1 MRTSRGGMVA
11 GLCSALLSSNALA
24 QADDAHLSLAVV
36 PVVLP
41 SPASS
46 SALPSVASPGPSSS
60 SSSSSSPGPE
70 RLDVSAAVDSQD
82 GLIGSAYFGKN
93 NFIPGIF
100 TFATLRYARE
110 AQRATVGV
118 LKPNA
123 FGNHVDAGVDVDFRR
138 DAYGDQGF
146 NTTTYGVEPYMQFH
160 TARAGVVTAGVG
172 YRVQTVNG
180 LADDAPLSFREDAG
194 TRSGL
199 YLRLSSTFAKFVETE
214 RLTLSANVDNH
225 LYNLT
230 SGSEAIWQSEGRVQ
244 SRFAVVPNSVNL
256 LNTVR
261 IGAMGGVGGG
271 SPGVADRFFIGGA
284 SLRGFAPRR
293 VGPRDENY
301 FAGGER
307 YATASV
313 DLVKQMGRVL
323 NTPVSVGVFADVGSL
338 WGAPVEAA
346 TSNNTHPTV
355 RASAGIAVTL
365 SVAGIPVSAYVAKPL
380 RKGANDVDQIVGVA
394 VSMRF

>member
-1 MRTSRGGMVA
+1 
-11 GLCSALLSSNALA
+11 
-24 QADDAHLSLAVV
+24 VV
-36 PVVLP
+36 PT
-41 SPASS
+41 
-46 SALPSVASPGPSSS
+46 VAPTVAPIMAP
-60 SSSSSSPGPE
+60 SPGPE
-70 RLDVSAAVDSQD
+70 RLEVGAAVDSQD
-82 GLIGSAYFGKN
+82 GFIGSAYFGKDN
-93 NFIPGIF
+93 LIPGIF

-118 LKPNA
+118 LKPHA
-123 FGNHVDAGVDVDFRR
+123 FGDKIDAGVDVNFRR

-146 NTTTYGVEPYMQFH
+146 NTTTYGVEPYVQFH
-160 TARAGVVTAGVG
+160 TAHGGVVTAGVG
-172 YRVQTVNG
+172 YRVQTLNG
-180 LADDAPLSFREDAG
+180 LATDAPLSFRDDAG
-194 TRSGL
+194 TRAGL
-199 YLRLSSTFAKFVETE
+199 YLRLSTSLDKFVETQ
-214 RLTLSANVDNH
+214 RLTLSANIDNH

-230 SGSEAIWQSEGRVQ
+230 SGNAAIWQSEGRVQ
-244 SRFAVVPNSVNL
+244 STFAIVPDSVNL

-284 SLRGFAPRR
+284 NLRGFAPRR
-293 VGPRDENY
+293 VGPRDGNY

-323 NTPVSVGVFADVGSL
+323 NTPVSVGVFADVGAL
-338 WGAPVEAA
+338 WDAPIASD

-355 RASAGIAVTL
+355 RASAGIAVTF

-380 RKGANDVDQIVGVA
+380 RKAANDVDQIVGVA